1 MTEKLSPEVKKAI
14 EQVLSSLT
22 ETKVW
27 PYVNIGKVIGDIEA
41 RLSPGYPPKGTICET
56 WDDNEYSGGTYG
68 HEVHVSSGDG
78 TFGPWADG
86 RLYPENIEQDHYRV
100 IPTARDAL
108 DLLQRLTRFG
118 GSEGVVM
125 AANLYKDAIQDL
137 IDHAMEG

>member
-1 MTEKLSPEVKKAI
+1 MKEQLSPEVKKAI

-41 RLSPGYPPKGTICET
+41 KISPLRPPKGAIIRGGSIKAEDFLYFAV
-56 WDDNEYSGGTYG
+56 DDGVAEEEGG
-68 HEVHVSSGDG
+68 EAVWSWSI
-78 TFGPWADG
+78 
-86 RLYPENIEQDHYRV
+86 LDHYRV
-100 IPTARDAL
+100 IPTAQDAL

-137 IDHAMEG
+137 INHAMEG